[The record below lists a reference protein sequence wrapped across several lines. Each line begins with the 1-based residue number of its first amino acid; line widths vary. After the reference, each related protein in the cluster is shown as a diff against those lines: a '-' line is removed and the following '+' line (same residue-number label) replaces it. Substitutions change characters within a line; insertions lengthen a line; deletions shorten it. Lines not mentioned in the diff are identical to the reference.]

1 MLKRLGW
8 TIGFKDV
15 NSSEH
20 LLGFPLGQ
28 QYSVGEKSTVTV
40 YTYIYRPLSTYLH
53 QNRGK

>member
-28 QYSVGEKSTVTV
+28 QYNAGEKSTVTV